1 MHVASNTKQSG
12 YQPRL
17 PIVATAAMSILAMP
31 LLSHAATTSFLCD
44 NGKAT
49 TAVIREWEF
58 DIDHSPKDISILL
71 PTGRDIALA
80 ATESD
85 IDIVLEVSGGLRA
98 DNPVRRT
105 GTQVLL
111 VHTLSAEPII
121 LRARAKPHADHSG
134 RIEIRAY
141 DVDPR
146 VVGGRCRSI
155 VEAAAAADSAYAE
168 GQAVAAGEQKAAQ
181 ISAADRF
188 GFASQKYQ
196 KAYEAAGP
204 ASSPQSRAQ
213 LAHALSA
220 LLYQDLHDWRNS
232 ERWASTAAD
241 LYGLAGDPYGRA
253 RAQALQ
259 AAAWMELATLP
270 DVATAKETVR
280 QDSHAL
286 LLKAA
291 TQLQQL
297 AQFHANRMELYDEA
311 LQLNNI
317 GLARYYQ
324 GSYDDAIRGYLRAI
338 PIYAQLGER
347 YRQAQVLQNIA
358 VVNSELGRFA
368 AAALG
373 YKRALELLSSDDSPK
388 LYGEVL
394 NNCALANLSAGHLEE
409 ALQQSGD
416 ALELFTRIQERR
428 EQARSLYGIA
438 RVYAAAG
445 NYPLAEEF
453 LQQALDTR
461 SAALDA
467 RGRVDTLRALAF
479 VAEQEGRKED
489 ALRFNREALALA
501 VDPPVRVR
509 ILVRLAESQSVLGDD
524 VEAARFNALAEAVAR
539 KSDPA
544 SRATVALERSALES
558 RAGHLLA
565 ARGDARHAL
574 ATFGHLGLD
583 NWRFDTYVAIANID
597 HQLGRTSDALDDLDH
612 AIHLS
617 DHIRNEA
624 SGSDL
629 RAGLMQSLRP
639 AFDLKIALLATA
651 IKKAENLGDSHRA
664 RLLAQRALMVAERYR
679 ARAMRDIALARFD
692 YISNEEFS
700 DLRAAKSALLGQIAV
715 QRHQLQQHG
724 AIRSNAHKEEAS
736 SELARLLQKMTSLDA
751 RIASLGS
758 VFTSP
763 SYQDID
769 LTRQLASL
777 PSNVALIAYWFTP
790 STLYVWVANHERL
803 QFRELGDASSI
814 RAAAFSVHES
824 HRAVQSETAS
834 VRLQA
839 SRVLATA
846 VLEPVLSAIPAG
858 TSRLVIVPDGPLH
871 YVPFASLPMSAAG
884 ARHYLVEQFDVAY
897 APGIARV
904 LSNPPPRQTTN
915 GRMLLIA
922 DAVYGPDDSRWPIT
936 SARRTSER
944 ALAASQPHALGDAA
958 VPQNYAR
965 LPGTAVEAATIARRL
980 PADQVDR
987 LEGFNASRAGVLGH
1001 PLETYRYIHFAVH
1014 GTTDADIPQLSSIVL
1029 SSYNEAGDRIENR
1042 VWAGDL
1048 LLRRLTAD
1056 TVVFSACDTALGKRV
1071 AGEGLVGLRYMALAR
1086 GAHAVVA
1093 SLWPVPDRATSDL
1106 MDQFY
1111 GQLLDHHLRADQAL
1125 ADAMRRV
1132 IATGLDDPALWA
1144 AFTVTVSAIAQ

>member
-1 MHVASNTKQSG
+1 MHGASNKNQSG
-12 YQPRL
+12 YRSRL
-17 PIVATAAMSILAMP
+17 PVVAAAAISMSSAP
-31 LLSHAATTSFLCD
+31 LLSHAATSTFLCD
-44 NGKAT
+44 NGKAI
-49 TAVIREWEF
+49 TAVIGEWQF
-58 DIDHSPKDISILL
+58 DIDRSPKDISILL
-71 PTGRDIALA
+71 PAGRDIAFA
-80 ATESD
+80 ATQSD
-85 IDIVLEVSGGLRA
+85 IDIVFEVRGGPRA

-105 GTQVLL
+105 GTPLLL
-111 VHTLSAEPII
+111 VHTLSAEPIT
-121 LRARAKPHADHSG
+121 LRARAKPHADHAG
-134 RIEIRAY
+134 RVHIRAY

-155 VEAAAAADSAYAE
+155 VNAVAAADGAYAD
-168 GQAVAAGEQKAAQ
+168 GQAVAAGEPSAAR
-181 ISAADRF
+181 ISSADRF
-188 GFASQKYQ
+188 GIASQQYQ

-220 LLYQDLHDWRNS
+220 VLYQDLHDWRNS

-270 DVATAKETVR
+270 DAATANETVR

-286 LLKAA
+286 LLKAT
-291 TQLQQL
+291 TQLQRL
-297 AQFHANRMELYDEA
+297 AQFHGSRLELYDEA

-338 PIYAQLGER
+338 PIYARLGER

-409 ALQQSGD
+409 ALQQSGA
-416 ALELFTRIQERR
+416 ALEIFTRIQERR

-479 VAEQEGRKED
+479 VAEQEDRKED
-489 ALRFNREALALA
+489 ALQFNREALALA

-524 VEAARFNALAEAVAR
+524 LEAARSNALAEAVAS

-565 ARGDARHAL
+565 ARSDARHAL
-574 ATFGHLGLD
+574 ATFSHVGLN
-583 NWRFDTYVAIANID
+583 NWRFDSYVAIANID
-597 HQLGRTSDALDDLDH
+597 HQLGRTSDALNDLDH
-612 AIHLS
+612 AINLS

-651 IKKAENLGDSHRA
+651 IKKAQNLGNSRRA

-679 ARAMRDIALARFD
+679 ARAMRDIALERFD
-692 YISNEEFS
+692 DISSEEFS
-700 DLRAAKSALLGQIAV
+700 DLTAAKSALLGQIAV
-715 QRHQLQQHG
+715 QRHELQQYG
-724 AIRSNAHKEEAS
+724 AIKSNPQKEEAS

-751 RIASLGS
+751 RIASLGR
-758 VFTSP
+758 VFTRP
-763 SYQDID
+763 RYQDID
-769 LTRQLASL
+769 LTQQLASL

-790 STLYVWVANHERL
+790 SNLYIWIASHEQL
-803 QFRELGDASSI
+803 QFRELGDAPSI

-824 HRAVQSETAS
+824 HRAMQSETTAI
-834 VRLQA
+834 RLQ
-839 SRVLATA
+839 SSKILADA
-846 VLEPVLSAIPAG
+846 VLEPALTAVPAG
-858 TSRLVIVPDGPLH
+858 TSRLNGTYL
-871 YVPFASLPMSAAG
+871 SA
-884 ARHYLVEQFDVAY
+884 
-897 APGIARV
+897 
-904 LSNPPPRQTTN
+904 
-915 GRMLLIA
+915 
-922 DAVYGPDDSRWPIT
+922 
-936 SARRTSER
+936 
-944 ALAASQPHALGDAA
+944 
-958 VPQNYAR
+958 
-965 LPGTAVEAATIARRL
+965 
-980 PADQVDR
+980 
-987 LEGFNASRAGVLGH
+987 
-1001 PLETYRYIHFAVH
+1001 
-1014 GTTDADIPQLSSIVL
+1014 
-1029 SSYNEAGDRIENR
+1029 
-1042 VWAGDL
+1042 
-1048 LLRRLTAD
+1048 
-1056 TVVFSACDTALGKRV
+1056 
-1071 AGEGLVGLRYMALAR
+1071 
-1086 GAHAVVA
+1086 
-1093 SLWPVPDRATSDL
+1093 
-1106 MDQFY
+1106 
-1111 GQLLDHHLRADQAL
+1111 
-1125 ADAMRRV
+1125 
-1132 IATGLDDPALWA
+1132 
-1144 AFTVTVSAIAQ
+1144 